1 MSNRVK
7 ENADLLSVIIKN
19 KKEKGTSEE
28 LICWNL
34 GTIASLLSDISVSLA
49 VIADKLDKDEW
60 KEME

>member
-7 ENADLLSVIIKN
+7 ENAELLSVIIKN

-49 VIADKLDKDEW
+49 VIADHLDKE
-60 KEME
+60 